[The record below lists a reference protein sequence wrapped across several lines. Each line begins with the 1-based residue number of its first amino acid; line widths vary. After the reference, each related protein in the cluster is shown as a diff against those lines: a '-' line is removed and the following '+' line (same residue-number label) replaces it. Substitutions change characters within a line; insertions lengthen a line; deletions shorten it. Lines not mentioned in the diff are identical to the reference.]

1 MEPFLLDR
9 RSRNNRSFLVGR
21 HKFPSFLRV
30 WHYHQEIELVLVLKS
45 TGQRFVGDSI
55 EKFEPGQLVLLGE
68 NLPHMWL
75 NDELYFQDES
85 ELQADAIAI
94 HFRMDFL
101 GKAFFNTPELAEI
114 KDLIEKAQRGI
125 LFLDLDETLK
135 NRLSNLTN
143 LIGVEQ
149 LLELM
154 AILNELVEWENSRYL
169 ATEGYIKTFDQ
180 TESKRLKEVYAY
192 VFENYQQPISLKRV
206 SEIAHMNPSAF
217 SRFFKKVHRKTFVRY
232 LNEIRIGRACRLL
245 IAGKQSI
252 KNIGY
257 DCGFNN
263 VSNFNR
269 QFKLIRGMTPSQF
282 VKYHEK

>member
-1 MEPFLLDR
+1 M
-9 RSRNNRSFLVGR
+9 VGR